1 MGLSV
6 RTFRKWLFSMLA
18 PSVALALTGILA
30 SCQSTPRVVAE
41 EDVASGTLKL
51 ELSQD
56 TQSLLFPRL
65 DLKAAEAARDALLK
79 ASTEGKAPVQAELL
93 STIAEL
99 SLLSRDYTQAKA
111 AARARLKLNYNDTE
125 AMNLLIR
132 AELAQGKPKAALVL
146 VDNALA
152 VEPRNA
158 ITMNLRGLAFFQQGR
173 LIEARESWKL
183 SQKYDPTHIPSL
195 MNLGALYYQN
205 GNISLAGT
213 MFERV
218 LSLRNDHLDARV
230 GLALVKF
237 SQGDKDQ
244 AMGMLAQLNEA
255 NTGSP
260 LVLYN
265 LAIVERDG
273 FQNFEVALTLME
285 RFVEQSTKVTGARQA
300 VERGL
305 AQVQSLK
312 AQIAAN
318 RQNLSDEELRSM
330 AGAPGRETAQDGA
343 SGEPAVS
350 ASNAS
355 EAGPSVDKDVQS
367 LEDAIK

>member
-1 MGLSV
+1 MDVSV
-6 RTFRKWLFSMLA
+6 KMCRKRIASIVSASMFTC
-18 PSVALALTGILA
+18 VLALVSTA
-30 SCQSTPRVVAE
+30 CQSPMGVVAQ
-41 EDVASGTLKL
+41 EDVASGTVKL

-56 TQSLLFPRL
+56 TQSLLFPQ
-65 DLKAAEAARDALLK
+65 AEAKEVVGARDALLK
-79 ASTEGKAPVQAELL
+79 AAQASEKPPHAELL

-99 SLLSRDYTQAKA
+99 SLLARDYVQAKE
-111 AARARLKLNYNDTE
+111 AARERLKRNYNDTE

-132 AELAQGKPKAALVL
+132 AELSQGNAKAALLL

-158 ITMNLRGLAFFQQGR
+158 TTLNLRGLALFQQNR

-183 SQKYDPTHIPSL
+183 AQKNDPTHIPSM

-205 GNISLAGT
+205 GNLSLAGT
-213 MFERV
+213 LFERV

-237 SQGDKDQ
+237 AQGDKDQ
-244 AMGMLAQLNEA
+244 SRGMLVQLKDASGE
-255 NTGSP
+255 SP

-273 FQNFEVALTLME
+273 FQNFEVALALME
-285 RFVEQSTKVTGARQA
+285 KFVESSTRVNGARTS

-305 AQVQSLK
+305 AQVHSLK

-318 RQNLSDEELRSM
+318 HQRLSDEELRNM
-330 AGAPGRETAQDGA
+330 AGAPGRETAADGVFA
-343 SGEPAVS
+343 DGAVS
-350 ASNAS
+350 ASSAS
-355 EAGPSVDKDVQS
+355 GASAVDQDVQS
-367 LEDAIK
+367 LEAAIK

>member
-1 MGLSV
+1 MDLSV
-6 RTFRKWLFSMLA
+6 KMFRERIASIVQA
-18 PSVALALTGILA
+18 PLTTCALALVLA
-30 SCQSTPRVVAE
+30 ACQSSPGVVAE
-41 EDVASGTLKL
+41 EDVASGTVKL

-56 TQSLLFPRL
+56 TQSLLFPQA
-65 DLKAAEAARDALLK
+65 DPKEAAAARDALLK
-79 ASTEGKAPVQAELL
+79 SAKESKEPLSVDLL
-93 STIAEL
+93 STVAEV
-99 SLLSRDYTQAKA
+99 SLLARDYTQAKE
-111 AARARLKLNYNDTE
+111 AARARLKRNYNDTE

-132 AELAQGKPKAALVL
+132 AELAQGKAKAALVL

-158 ITMNLRGLAFFQQGR
+158 TTLNLRGLALFQQDR

-183 SQKYDPTHIPSL
+183 AQKNDPTHIPSM

-205 GNISLAGT
+205 GNLALAGT
-213 MFERV
+213 LFERV
-218 LSLRNDHLDARV
+218 LSLRGDHLDARV

-237 SQGDKDQ
+237 SQGDKEQ
-244 AMGMLAQLNEA
+244 ARGMLTQLKDSSGE
-255 NTGSP
+255 SP

-265 LAIVERDG
+265 LAVVERDG
-273 FQNFEVALTLME
+273 FQNFEIALALME
-285 RFVEQSTKVTGARQA
+285 KFVESSTKVNGARKA

-318 RQNLSDEELRSM
+318 RQRLSDEDLRNM
-330 AGAPGRETAQDGA
+330 AGAPGRETAEDGVSA
-343 SGEPAVS
+343 DGAVS
-350 ASNAS
+350 ASSAS
-355 EAGPSVDKDVQS
+355 GGKSVDKDVQS